1 MKTVG
6 SLPLTPPGRP
16 PALVVLL
23 LAAGCVGFDYQVTI
37 EPTID
42 PNSVGSG
49 VGTVAAGFRVP
60 AGVSVDGENDLYV
73 ADSGNH
79 VVRLVNGNSGS
90 SRVVAGAVGER
101 GLLDDA
107 RGEDARLFMPSGTAV
122 HPDGS
127 AVYIADTNNNAIRR
141 MSTSGDRAVD
151 TLWAGYSSTPA
162 ELALYGAVNVTGLWG
177 PTGLAVWST
186 AGSEEGEEAD
196 FAVLIADTENHRI
209 VALRPPAG
217 GGTPWRLSLFAGTG
231 SKDLLNGAAATAAFR
246 YPHGIAACLSG
257 AQPEVLV
264 ADTGNNIIR
273 RIRYHTADPAA
284 QDEESGWMVST
295 MAGDG
300 SPGAEDSQTKREK
313 PKASVLITTILSARF
328 SLPEGVA
335 CDGEGGAVVADT
347 LNQAV
352 RLVTADGITVTL
364 AGGRGRGG
372 ADGSGGGARFAE
384 PAAIAFVPSKRRAY
398 VVERGNQKVRRVS
411 VGDIDLVMQVD
422 SDAPRGGR
430 GGGAGSYALA
440 GALVT
445 GAWWVLRGQRRVAM
459 QC

>member
-1 MKTVG
+1 MQSRCV
-6 SLPLTPPGRP
+6 SRWSTPRRP
-16 PALVVLL
+16 PSLVLL
-23 LAAGCVGFDYQVTI
+23 LAAGCLGFDYQVTI

-49 VGTVAAGFRVP
+49 VGTVATGFRVP
-60 AGVSVDGENDLYV
+60 AGVSVDGDNDLYV

-79 VVRLVNGNSGS
+79 VIKLVNGNSGS
-90 SRVVAGAVGER
+90 SRIVAGAEGER
-101 GLLDDA
+101 GMLDAA
-107 RGEDARLFMPSGTAV
+107 RGQDARLFKPSGTAV

-162 ELALYGAVNVTGLWG
+162 ELALYGTVNVTGLWG
-177 PTGLAVWST
+177 PTGLAVWS
-186 AGSEEGEEAD
+186 GSVEEGEEPD
-196 FAVLIADTENHRI
+196 FALLIADTENHRI

-217 GGTPWRLSLFAGTG
+217 GGTPWQLSLFAGTG
-231 SKDLLNGAAATAAFR
+231 SKDLLNGAAATSAFR
-246 YPHGIAACLSG
+246 YPHGIAVCLGG
-257 AQPEVLV
+257 AEPEVLV
-264 ADTGNNIIR
+264 ADTGNNVIR
-273 RIRYHTADPAA
+273 RMRYHVADVGVE
-284 QDEESGWMVST
+284 DDESGWMVST

-328 SLPEGVA
+328 TLPEGVA

-352 RLVTADGITVTL
+352 RLVASDGITVTL

-372 ADGSGGGARFAE
+372 VDGSGGGARFAE
-384 PAAIAFVPSKRRAY
+384 PAAIAFVPSKHRAY

-411 VGDIDLVMQVD
+411 VGDIDLVVQV
-422 SDAPRGGR
+422 SDAPGR
-430 GGGAGSYALA
+430 GGSYALA
-440 GALVT
+440 GALAT
-445 GAWWVLRGQRRVAM
+445 GAWWVLRGQRRVGM